1 MAKTRPGAAGPMRNE
16 GPDAAAETAGAETA
30 GAETA
35 GADASHAHAWRP
47 GHITLVGLGLLG
59 ASLAEAARKRWPSV
73 RITAVSS
80 TATLEKARR
89 AGLADVT
96 CEYPRIDEAVADAD
110 LVVLCTP
117 IDRIK
122 ATLEAWVVKPPV
134 CKPGC
139 IITDVGSTKAEI
151 CALGRKAF
159 PAYAGIAPP
168 SAGPSQ
174 PAKPAAGAVF
184 IGSHP
189 MAGSEKTGLDARDPL
204 LFQNASWVICAGE
217 GQSGAADR
225 LEAFAQAL
233 GARTTR
239 MPAEL
244 HDKVA
249 AHVSHLPQLLSTALA
264 SYIGERKTV
273 VENCLQ
279 IAGGGFRDM
288 TRLAG
293 SSFTVWEP
301 ILRSNLAAVREVTAG
316 FRDHLAALESGLEWD
331 LGADFF
337 REGNRLRAQLSTS
350 KKGFAVPLAEIL
362 VDLEDRPGVLVRA
375 FAPLAEAGLNVLDV
389 EILKVREGEGG
400 VLLMGFHKHEEALTA
415 IGCLAVAGFKAR
427 LR

>member
-1 MAKTRPGAAGPMRNE
+1 MARSGAPE
-16 GPDAAAETAGAETA
+16 
-30 GAETA
+30 
-35 GADASHAHAWRP
+35 ASGWRP
-47 GHITLVGLGLLG
+47 ESITVVGLGLLG
-59 ASLAEAARKRWPSV
+59 ASLAEAVRTRWPSV

-80 TATLEKARR
+80 AATLEKARR

-96 CEYPRIDEAVADAD
+96 CEYPRIDEALADAD
-110 LVVLCTP
+110 LAVLCTP
-117 IDRIK
+117 IGHIK
-122 ATLEAWVVKPPV
+122 ATLETWAMKPPV

-151 CALGRKAF
+151 CALGRRAF
-159 PAYAGIAPP
+159 PAHPTHPAHAPYT
-168 SAGPSQ
+168 G
-174 PAKPAAGAVF
+174 GAVF

-189 MAGSEKTGLDARDPL
+189 MAGSEKTGLEARDPL
-204 LFQNASWVICAGE
+204 LFQNASWVICADE
-217 GQSGAADR
+217 GRSEAADR
-225 LEAFAQAL
+225 LEAFAQGL

-239 MPAEL
+239 MLAEL

-288 TRLAG
+288 TRLAA
-293 SSFTVWEP
+293 SSFSVWEP
-301 ILRSNLAAVREVTAG
+301 ILRSNLPAVREVTAG
-316 FRDHLAALESGLEWD
+316 FREHLSALESGLEWD

-337 REGNRLRAQLSTS
+337 REGNRLRSQLSTA
-350 KKGFAVPLAEIL
+350 KKGFAVPLSEIL
-362 VDLEDRPGVLVRA
+362 VDLEDKPGSLVKA
-375 FAPLAEAGLNVLDV
+375 FAPLADAGLNVLDV

-400 VLLMGFHKHEEALTA
+400 VLMMGFGKSEEAARA
-415 IGCLAVAGFKAR
+415 IGCLTATGFKAR

>member
-1 MAKTRPGAAGPMRNE
+1 MAVRPAAQVWHPERI
-16 GPDAAAETAGAETA
+16 AV
-30 GAETA
+30 
-35 GADASHAHAWRP
+35 
-47 GHITLVGLGLLG
+47 VGLGLLG

-73 RITAVSS
+73 HLNAVSS
-80 TATLEKARR
+80 PATLDKARAAELLQNGDGAFAY
-89 AGLADVT
+89 AG
-96 CEYPRIDEAVADAD
+96 IDAAIADAD

-117 IDRIK
+117 IDNIK
-122 ATLEAWVVKPPV
+122 SILEKWAEHAPA

-159 PAYAGIAPP
+159 PAYR
-168 SAGPSQ
+168 S
-174 PAKPAAGAVF
+174 KGAIF

-189 MAGSEKTGLDARDPL
+189 MAGSEKTGLEARDPL
-204 LFQNASWVICAGE
+204 LFQNASWVICADEAHAIESGVP
-217 GQSGAADR
+217 QSGPAEGTEAKVPNRIAEAADR
-225 LEAFAQAL
+225 LEGFAQAL

-264 SYIGERKTV
+264 SYIGERNNV

-288 TRLAG
+288 TRLAA
-293 SSFTVWEP
+293 SSFAVWEP

-316 FRDHLAALESGLEWD
+316 FREHLAVLEAGLDWD
-331 LGADFF
+331 LAKDFF
-337 REGNRLRAQLSTS
+337 RDGNKLRSRLSTA
-350 KKGFAVPLAEIL
+350 KKGIAMPLAEIL
-362 VDLEDRPGVLVRA
+362 VDLEDKPGALVKA
-375 FAPLAEAGLNVLDV
+375 FAPLAAARINVLDV

-400 VLLMGFHKHEEALTA
+400 VLMMGFHGSEEAEKALERLTS
-415 IGCLAVAGFKAR
+415 AGFRVR

>member
-1 MAKTRPGAAGPMRNE
+1 MAGSWQPGR
-16 GPDAAAETAGAETA
+16 
-30 GAETA
+30 
-35 GADASHAHAWRP
+35 
-47 GHITLVGLGLLG
+47 ITVVGLGLLG
-59 ASLAEAARKRWPSV
+59 ASLAEAARKRWPAV

-80 TATLEKARR
+80 PATLEKARR

-96 CEYPRIDEAVADAD
+96 CEYAGIDAAVADAD

-122 ATLEAWVVKPPV
+122 ATLETWAARPPV

-159 PAYAGIAPP
+159 PA
-168 SAGPSQ
+168 
-174 PAKPAAGAVF
+174 AAADTDADATRGAVF

-204 LFQNASWVICAGE
+204 LFQNASWVICADE
-217 GQSGAADR
+217 GHTQAADR
-225 LEAFAQAL
+225 LEAFAQGL

-239 MPAEL
+239 MAAEL
-244 HDKVA
+244 HDQVA

-288 TRLAG
+288 TRLAA
-293 SSFTVWEP
+293 SSFAVWEP

-316 FRDHLAALESGLEWD
+316 FREHLAALEAGLEWD

-337 REGNRLRAQLSTS
+337 REGNRLRAQLSTA

-375 FAPLAEAGLNVLDV
+375 FSPLAEAGLNVLDV
-389 EILKVREGEGG
+389 EILKVREGEDG
-400 VLLMGFHKHEEALTA
+400 VLLMGFGNSDAAARA
-415 IGCLAVAGFKAR
+415 IGCLTAAGFKAR

>member
-1 MAKTRPGAAGPMRNE
+1 MARTTGPAAGSGASDQAKT
-16 GPDAAAETAGAETA
+16 
-30 GAETA
+30 
-35 GADASHAHAWRP
+35 WRP
-47 GHITLVGLGLLG
+47 GRIAVVGMGLLG
-59 ASLAEAARKRWPSV
+59 ASLAEAARKSWPGI

-80 TATLEKARR
+80 PATLEKARR

-96 CEYPRIDEAVADAD
+96 REYTEIDQAVADAD

-117 IDRIK
+117 INQIK
-122 ATLEAWVVKPPV
+122 ATLEAWIVKPPL

-159 PAYAGIAPP
+159 PAHRA
-168 SAGPSQ
+168 Q
-174 PAKPAAGAVF
+174 GATF

-189 MAGSEKTGLDARDPL
+189 MAGSEKTGLEARDPL
-204 LFQNASWVICAGE
+204 LFQNASWVICADDA
-217 GQSGAADR
+217 QSEAADR
-225 LEAFAQAL
+225 LESFAQGL

-239 MPAEL
+239 MLAEL

-288 TRLAG
+288 TRLAA
-293 SSFTVWEP
+293 SSFSVWEP

-316 FRDHLAALESGLEWD
+316 FREHLAALEAGLEWD

-350 KKGFAVPLAEIL
+350 KKGFAVPLTEIL
-362 VDLEDRPGVLVRA
+362 LDLEDKPGVLVRA

-400 VLLMGFHKHEEALTA
+400 VLMLGFQKSEEATSAIDFLT
-415 IGCLAVAGFKAR
+415 VAGFKVR